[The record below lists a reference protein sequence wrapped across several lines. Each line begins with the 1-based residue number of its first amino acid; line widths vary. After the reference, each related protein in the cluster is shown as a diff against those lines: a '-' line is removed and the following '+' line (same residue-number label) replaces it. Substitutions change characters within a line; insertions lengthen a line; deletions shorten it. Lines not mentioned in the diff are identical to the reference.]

1 MQVILDLDLD
11 YLSLDLQ
18 TYIQQYI
25 LLQKLSLLH
34 VRFIHCETKLF
45 IKGTYK
51 SRIALPPL
59 EGAVSVVTGSILF
72 RVGKSVSEG
81 SLLFY

>member
-11 YLSLDLQ
+11 LDSLSLDLQ
-18 TYIQQYI
+18 TCIQQYT
-25 LLQKLSLLH
+25 LLRKLSLLH
-34 VRFIHCETKLF
+34 VRFIHQTF
-45 IKGTYK
+45 RKGDIQIQN
-51 SRIALPPL
+51 RPPTPRR
-59 EGAVSVVTGSILF
+59 SVVTGSILF